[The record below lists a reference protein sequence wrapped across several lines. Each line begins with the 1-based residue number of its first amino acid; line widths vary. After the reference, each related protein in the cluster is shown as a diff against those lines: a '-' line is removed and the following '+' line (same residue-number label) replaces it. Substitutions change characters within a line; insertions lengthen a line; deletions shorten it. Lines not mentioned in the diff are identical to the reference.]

1 LWWSWRPANKLHF
14 QYSALWL
21 EQPQG
26 IALSQ
31 SLPQMAE
38 ARANNPYRQELEI
51 GPEQRLLLYSGLMN
65 KKQGLELLV
74 EAMQRLADVHLLPQ
88 KAGAAELVLPSKLLG
103 ICGSGWG
110 LRRGSWWKSATARRR
125 CWGSSTWH

>member
-1 LWWSWRPANKLHF
+1 
-14 QYSALWL
+14 
-21 EQPQG
+21 
-26 IALSQ
+26 
-31 SLPQMAE
+31 
-38 ARANNPYRQELEI
+38 
-51 GPEQRLLLYSGLMN
+51 
-65 KKQGLELLV
+65 
-74 EAMQRLADVHLLPQ
+74 MQRLADVHLLPQ